1 MTVLSKHDA
10 LLLDLDGTVWEGG
23 RPLSNVVDV
32 INTCGVPAVY
42 VTNNASRS
50 PEAVS
55 KMLADIGLE
64 ATTQQ
69 IVTSAQAVLQLVAD
83 EVPAT
88 SKLLIIGADS
98 FRDLAREMGFE
109 VVSSADDKPAAV
121 VQGFDRSVG
130 WEQLTEGAL
139 AIRQGAKF
147 FASNLDTSLPIER
160 GFAVGNGSLVAAIQ
174 SATGVEPVSAG
185 KTEPAMFT
193 FAAKQIGAKKPLAVG
208 DRLDTDI
215 AGGNSAAMNT
225 FHVLT
230 GVSGELEL
238 IEAPVEAR
246 PNFIGAGMHELALPV
261 SVARPGAQG
270 GFTARCDGHDLLL
283 EGGDEKSTSVQAL
296 RTVLEVAWAMP
307 SPPRYIQPR
316 SERAERVVAQWR

>member
-50 PEAVS
+50 PQAVT
-55 KMLADIGLE
+55 KMLADIGLTAGKE
-64 ATTQQ
+64 Q
-69 IVTSAQAVLQLVAD
+69 IVTSAQAVLQLAAE
-83 EVPAT
+83 EVPAGA
-88 SKLLIIGADS
+88 KLLIIGADS
-98 FRDLAREMGFE
+98 LRDLARDMGFK

-130 WEQLTEGAL
+130 WEHLTEGAL

-160 GFAVGNGSLVAAIQ
+160 GLAVGNGSLVAAIQ

-185 KTEPAMFT
+185 KPEPAMFT

-215 AGGNSAAMNT
+215 AGGNSAAMDT

-238 IEAPVEAR
+238 I
-246 PNFIGAGMHELALPV
+246 
-261 SVARPGAQG
+261 
-270 GFTARCDGHDLLL
+270 
-283 EGGDEKSTSVQAL
+283 
-296 RTVLEVAWAMP
+296 
-307 SPPRYIQPR
+307 
-316 SERAERVVAQWR
+316 

>member
-1 MTVLSKHDA
+1 MLSKHDA

-69 IVTSAQAVLQLVAD
+69 IITSAQAVLQLVAD
-83 EVPAT
+83 EVPAA

-109 VVSSADDKPAAV
+109 VVSSAEGKLAAV

-185 KTEPAMFT
+185 KPSPAMFT

-208 DRLDTDI
+208 DRLDTCLLYTSD
-215 AGGNSAAMNT
+215 AA
-225 FHVLT
+225 
-230 GVSGELEL
+230 
-238 IEAPVEAR
+238 
-246 PNFIGAGMHELALPV
+246 
-261 SVARPGAQG
+261 
-270 GFTARCDGHDLLL
+270 
-283 EGGDEKSTSVQAL
+283 DE
-296 RTVLEVAWAMP
+296 
-307 SPPRYIQPR
+307 
-316 SERAERVVAQWR
+316 